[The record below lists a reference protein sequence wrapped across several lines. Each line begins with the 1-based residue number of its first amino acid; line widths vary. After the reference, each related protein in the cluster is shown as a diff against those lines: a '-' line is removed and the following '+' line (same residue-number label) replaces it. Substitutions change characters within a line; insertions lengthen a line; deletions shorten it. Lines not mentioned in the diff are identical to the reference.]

1 MGTLPFPL
9 PVCDRP
15 ATVRLEVYSPADGIL
30 HGSLDASVYVCDLH
44 GIETVTAI
52 RIANLTAHKVT
63 MAPDISRQC
72 GEVYVFP
79 TGTLGGA
86 R

>member
-1 MGTLPFPL
+1 METLPFTL
-9 PVCDRP
+9 PTCREP
-15 ATVRLEVYSPADGIL
+15 ATVRLEVYSPAPGDL
-30 HGSLDASVYVCDLH
+30 YGSLDASVYVCEEH

-52 RIANLTAHKVT
+52 WAANLTARKVT
-63 MAPDISRQC
+63 MAPDITRTC

-79 TGTLGGA
+79 TGALGGA